1 MKIYPSLI
9 SANLLNLKSVLEM
22 LDPNCDGYHLDVM
35 DNHFVPNLT
44 WGAGFINRIAQATS
58 KQLDIHLMVDNPMTW
73 LSTLNLRTHDMITF
87 HIEAVQNSDD
97 IKSLLY
103 NIHEAKLNAGIA
115 LNPATSIE
123 EVYPHL
129 INLDHVLLMSVNPG
143 FSGQT
148 FIPSVITKI
157 QPLASQRTTTQKS
170 FSIGMDGGIG
180 LDNITAL
187 AQHGIDYVCA
197 ASAIF
202 ANHNPVEALKNLY
215 QNSL

>member
-1 MKIYPSLI
+1 
-9 SANLLNLKSVLEM
+9 
-22 LDPNCDGYHLDVM
+22 
-35 DNHFVPNLT
+35 
-44 WGAGFINRIAQATS
+44 
-58 KQLDIHLMVDNPMTW
+58 
-73 LSTLNLRTHDMITF
+73 MITF

-170 FSIGMDGGIG
+170 YSF
-180 LDNITAL
+180 
-187 AQHGIDYVCA
+187 ID
-197 ASAIF
+197 
-202 ANHNPVEALKNLY
+202 K
-215 QNSL
+215 